1 MRSEDRD
8 ELLEALVRFIDGN
21 VLVLED
27 KNADFLS
34 EPAGLYGPDGT
45 FSPRVLALFKAVRQ
59 KSAAL
64 GYYTMFADETVG
76 GGGLGRVDLFYAWE
90 RLFHRYGPARFLPF
104 ESLAHWT
111 TGPGFLTSHINQG
124 LDSLVEAIMSGAAT
138 TCFAMSEPDSG
149 SDVTSMRTV
158 AIRDGGDWLIRG
170 TKQWITNGPHAD
182 WAYVFAVD
190 QEITTTASTPAISC
204 FLVKTDQPGFHRDG
218 VIKLFG
224 QAGGNES
231 ILSFDDVRV
240 GPERLVG
247 ERGKGL
253 SLAMSGIASGKLYN
267 AGRCVGLARW
277 ALDEALSYAQTRQTF
292 GNPIID
298 YQGVSF
304 PLADAAIQLYAA
316 RTMAVDCAQKMDR
329 GESSVLELSMVKA
342 YTTEVA
348 YRIFDI
354 CMQTLGG
361 MGLANDTRM
370 YDGWHQSRLV
380 RIADGSAEIMRR
392 TIVRRL
398 QRGDRPF

>member
-1 MRSEDRD
+1 MGSEYRD
-8 ELLEALVRFIDGN
+8 ELLDAVVRFVDGS
-21 VLVLED
+21 VVTLEEE
-27 KNADFLS
+27 NADLLS
-34 EPAGLYGPDGT
+34 EPARLYGPDGT
-45 FSPRVLALFKAVRQ
+45 FSPGVLALFSTVRQ

-64 GYYTMFADETVG
+64 GYYTLFADESVG
-76 GGGLGRVDLFYAWE
+76 GGGLGSVDQFYAWE
-90 RLFHRYGPARFLPF
+90 RLFYRYGPARLLPF

-111 TGPGFLTSHINQG
+111 TGPGFLTSRIDQR
-124 LDSLVEAIMSGAAT
+124 LSSLVEEVMSGVVT

-149 SDVTSMRTV
+149 SDAASMRTI
-158 AIRDGGDWLIRG
+158 ATRDGDGWLLRG

-190 QEITTTASTPAISC
+190 KEIMAEADAPAISC
-204 FLVKTDQPGFHRDG
+204 FLVKTDQYGFRRDG

-224 QAGGNES
+224 QVGGNES

-253 SLAMSGIASGKLYN
+253 SLAMSGIANGKLYN

-277 ALDEALSYAQTRQTF
+277 ALDEALSYAQTRRTF

-316 RTMAVDCAQKMDR
+316 RTMAVDCAQKMDN
-329 GESSVLELSMVKA
+329 GKSSVLELSMVKA

-348 YRIFDI
+348 CRVFDS

-361 MGLANDTRM
+361 MGLTNETRM

-398 QRGDRPF
+398 QRGDRPY